1 MISGDNKSGW
11 EKLKMSNL
19 WPNAFVKVQRKPEAW
34 NKHVPYYESEAT
46 SSDYTAHPSG
56 WFPGCWSWTQAMLYF
71 QMWKKNADSP
81 PLICGY
87 KECKLQKWLSYTFVL
102 KFLRHW
108 ELFTTKIEI
117 ELFLLYIVIG
127 DRIPLHYCLERHKNF
142 TPAVDKSL
150 LQGTVKVKSIGLS
163 FSAKELMLLWE
174 I

>member
-1 MISGDNKSGW
+1 MN
-11 EKLKMSNL
+11 
-19 WPNAFVKVQRKPEAW
+19 QRL
-34 NKHVPYYESEAT
+34 HHLT
-46 SSDYTAHPSG
+46 TLL
-56 WFPGCWSWTQAMLYF
+56 TLQADSLAAGAGLRQCF
-71 QMWKKNADSP
+71 IFRCGKKGDSP